1 MRSSRL
7 SWPNQSPYSNFRNPI
22 GGIGA
27 DNAEELIQI
36 RILTYRDIYFQVGKS
51 LLSKDLVAVL
61 LSLVQNLDI
70 FAWSPYDLP
79 GVDLNFITYRLNV
92 NLLFLPK
99 KRKPRRSAK
108 QHVEAMKEEVEK
120 LKQVGAIKK
129 AFFLEWLS
137 NIVVVRNNNGK

>member
-36 RILTYRDIYFQVGKS
+36 RILTYRDIYFQVGKT

-79 GVDLNFITYRLNV
+79 GMDPNFINYRLNV
-92 NLLFLPK
+92 NPLFLLK
-99 KRKPRRSAK
+99 KQKPRRSAK
-108 QHVEAMKEEVEK
+108 
-120 LKQVGAIKK
+120 
-129 AFFLEWLS
+129 
-137 NIVVVRNNNGK
+137 